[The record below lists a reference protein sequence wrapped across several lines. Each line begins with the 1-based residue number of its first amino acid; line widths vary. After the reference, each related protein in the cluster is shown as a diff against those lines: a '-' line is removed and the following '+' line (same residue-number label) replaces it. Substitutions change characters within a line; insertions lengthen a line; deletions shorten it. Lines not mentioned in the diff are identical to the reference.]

1 MTEEAAND
9 IIKVL
14 SFHLSGRITMTHSMI
29 EEKPIKLLLSFGLP
43 ILAGSLLQQFYSMA
57 DSVIVGRGL
66 GVNALA
72 AVGSVSIL
80 YFLVLGFIRGLCGGF
95 MVPIARSYGAGDHVL
110 MRRYIVQSIIL
121 SLLASILMTILFLLG
136 TDQLLSWMRTPADIW
151 QDSSQY
157 IRILFLGIPAIFFY
171 NLLEHLLRALGDSK
185 TPLYFLTA
193 ASILNILLDIVLILV
208 LHVGIAG
215 AALSNVIAQ
224 IIAGVLCIIHIIRR
238 VPQLHL
244 SHKDWELSLP
254 MIRELLGQGI
264 PLALQFSLT
273 DLGSII
279 LQAAVNSLGSGVV
292 AAASIGGKLSSLLS
306 EPACCIGVTM
316 TTYCSQNL
324 GAGRSDRIRLGVRQ
338 SLLIGTLYSILA
350 GILLAFG
357 GETIALLFFDTTETE
372 VLHLTRQ
379 FLVANA
385 IGYPLLSALF
395 ILRSTLQ
402 GLGHSVL
409 SMLGGTAEM
418 VARIAISLFLVSTLG
433 YPIICYTNLIA
444 WLAADLVLVPGWVK
458 ANSDLWK

>member
-1 MTEEAAND
+1 M
-9 IIKVL
+9 I
-14 SFHLSGRITMTHSMI
+14 MTHSMT

-43 ILAGSLLQQFYSMA
+43 ILVGSMLQQFYSMA

-66 GVNALA
+66 GVSALA

-80 YFLVLGFIRGLCGGF
+80 YFLVLGFVRGLCGGF
-95 MVPIARSYGAGDHVL
+95 MVPISRSYGAGDYEQ
-110 MRRYIVQSIIL
+110 MRRYMAQSIFL
-121 SLLASILMTILFLLG
+121 SLLISFFMTILFLLG
-136 TDQLLSWMRTPADIW
+136 TEQMLAWMHTPTDIW
-151 QDSSQY
+151 QDSYHY

-193 ASILNILLDIVLILV
+193 ASILNILLDVVLILV

-215 AALSNVIAQ
+215 VALSNVIAQ
-224 IIAGVLCIIHIIRR
+224 IIAGILCIIHIIRH

-244 SHKDWELSLP
+244 TRNDWSPSLS
-254 MIRELLGQGI
+254 MTRELLGQGI

-316 TTYCSQNL
+316 TTYCSQNI
-324 GAGRSDRIRLGVRQ
+324 GAGRSDRIRLGIRQ
-338 SLLIGTLYSILA
+338 SLLIGTLYSTLA
-350 GILLAFG
+350 GILLAVG

-372 VLHLTRQ
+372 VLYLTEQ
-379 FLVANA
+379 FLIANA

-395 ILRSTLQ
+395 ILRSSLQ
-402 GLGHSVL
+402 GLSHSIL

-418 VARIAISLFLVSTLG
+418 VARITISLFLVSSLG

-444 WLAADLVLVPGWVK
+444 WLAADLVLIPGWLW
-458 ANSDLWK
+458 ANSKL